1 MMFFLTNVN
10 CDLHVLSRGF
20 TLVDTRPP
28 SVPATSPTAGDVRH
42 VQTVQLYH
50 SDRPLCGQW
59 GDFPGGKGT
68 ASPKLASSIFNLK
81 K

>member
-1 MMFFLTNVN
+1 MMFFRTNVN
-10 CDLHVLSRGF
+10 YDVLRNGF

-28 SVPATSPTAGDVRH
+28 SVSATSPTAGDVRH

-50 SDRPLCGQW
+50 PHRPLCRQW

-68 ASPKLASSIFNLK
+68 ASIKPALSIFNLK